1 MTLGLI
7 WAQSRNGIIGRDGVL
22 PWHLPEDLAHFK
34 TLTLGGAVVMGRRTW
49 DSLPPRFRPLPGR
62 PNVVVTRQPGWNAPG
77 ASVAHT
83 VEDALRLASEP
94 VWVIGGL
101 EIFSL
106 ALPRADVLEVTE
118 INADVEG
125 DTSAPVIPDGWE
137 RASVDPD
144 NGWRVSRTGTEYR
157 FVRYLP
163 RPRGQSASFRGLS
176 AS

>member
-7 WAQSRNGIIGRDGVL
+7 WAQSRNGIIGRGGVL

-83 VEDALRLASEP
+83 VEDALRLAPEP

-106 ALPRADVLEVTE
+106 ALPLADVLEVTE

-125 DTSAPVIPDGWE
+125 DTVAPVIPDGWE

-144 NGWRVSRTGTEYR
+144 SGWRVSRTGTEYR

-163 RPRGQSASFRGLS
+163 QPRGQSAS
-176 AS
+176 